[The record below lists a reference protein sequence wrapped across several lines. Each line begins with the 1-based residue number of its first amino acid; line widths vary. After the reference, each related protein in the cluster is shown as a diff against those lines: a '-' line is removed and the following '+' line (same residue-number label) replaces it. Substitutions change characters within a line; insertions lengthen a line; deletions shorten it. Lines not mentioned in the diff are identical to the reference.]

1 MICENKM
8 CIFQKNNKCLKETIK
23 LNCHGNCQDMLF
35 PVIPEDFLDV
45 YKKFS
50 KNEFEQSLIIK

>member
-8 CIFQKNNKCLKETIK
+8 CIFQKNNKCLKDRIE
-23 LNCHGNCQDMLF
+23 LNRHGNCQDMIF

-45 YKKFS
+45 YKNFS
-50 KNEFEQSLIIK
+50 RNEFEQKSITK